1 MSQQASP
8 GNCAANGIVPRVNPD
23 FLEFEQ
29 PIAELEDKISEL
41 RLVGSDNELNINE
54 EIQTLRQKS
63 LRLTEKIYANLT
75 PWQICQVARHPL
87 RPYTLDYI
95 DHIMTDFDELHGD
108 RLYADDQAIIGGMA
122 KIDGRPVMIIGHQ
135 KGRGTRAKVKHN
147 FGMPRPEGY
156 RKARRLVELAERY
169 RLPVLCFIDTPGAYP
184 GMDSEERGINEAI
197 AENMAMMS
205 RVRTPLIATVTGEA
219 NSGGAIAIGVTDQ
232 LNMLQYSTYTVI
244 TPEGCATILW
254 KSAEFASAAA
264 ESMGVTADRLKQ
276 LGIVDHIIAEPLG
289 GAHRDVA
296 EVAAGIKAALLDQ
309 IEQLTAMDPDDL
321 VERRYRR
328 LMSYGIGS

>member
-1 MSQQASP
+1 M
-8 GNCAANGIVPRVNPD
+8 NPD

-108 RLYADDQAIIGGMA
+108 RLYADDQAIIGGLA
-122 KIDGRPVMIIGHQ
+122 KIDGRPVMVIGHQ

-254 KSAEFASAAA
+254 KSAEFAANAA
-264 ESMGVTADRLKQ
+264 EAMGVTADRLKQ
-276 LGIVDHIIAEPLG
+276 LGIVDHVIAEPLG

-296 EVAAGIKAALLDQ
+296 EVSTGIKAALLDQ
-309 IEQLTAMDPDDL
+309 IDQLTAMDLDDL

-328 LMSYGIGS
+328 LMSYGISSG

>member
-1 MSQQASP
+1 M
-8 GNCAANGIVPRVNPD
+8 NPD

-29 PIAELEDKISEL
+29 PIAELEGKIGEL

-54 EIQTLRQKS
+54 EIQTLREKS

-108 RLYADDQAIIGGMA
+108 RLYADDQAIIGGPA

-197 AENMAMMS
+197 AENMALMS
-205 RVRTPLIATVTGEA
+205 RARTPLIATVTGEA
-219 NSGGAIAIGVTDQ
+219 NSGGAIAIGITDQ

-254 KSAEFASAAA
+254 KSAEFAANAA
-264 ESMGVTADRLKQ
+264 EAMGVTADRLKQ
-276 LGIVDHIIAEPLG
+276 LGIVDRIVAEPLG

-296 EVAAGIKAALLDQ
+296 AAAAGIKAALLDQ
-309 IEQLTAMDPDDL
+309 IEQLTAMDLDDL

-328 LMSYGIGS
+328 LMSYGIGG

>member
-1 MSQQASP
+1 M
-8 GNCAANGIVPRVNPD
+8 NPD
-23 FLEFEQ
+23 YLEFEQ
-29 PIAELEDKISEL
+29 PIAELEGKISEL
-41 RLVGSDNELNINE
+41 RLVGSDNEVNINE

-63 LRLTEKIYANLT
+63 LRLTEKIYANLS

-95 DHIMTDFDELHGD
+95 DHIMTDFNELHGD
-108 RLYADDQAIIGGMA
+108 RLYADDQAIIGGLA
-122 KIDGRPVMIIGHQ
+122 KIDGRPVMVVGHQ

-254 KSAEFASAAA
+254 KSAELAAAAA
-264 ESMGVTADRLKQ
+264 EAMGVTAARLKQ
-276 LGIVDHIIAEPLG
+276 IGIVDHIIDEPLG

-296 EVAAGIKAALLDQ
+296 QVAANIKAALLDQ
-309 IEQLTAMDPDDL
+309 IDQLAAMDLDEL

-328 LMSYGIGS
+328 LMSYGLSG

>member
-1 MSQQASP
+1 M
-8 GNCAANGIVPRVNPD
+8 NPD

-63 LRLTEKIYANLT
+63 LRLTEKIYSNLT

-87 RPYTLDYI
+87 RPYTLDYV

-108 RLYADDQAIIGGMA
+108 RLYADDQAIVGGLA
-122 KIDGRPVMIIGHQ
+122 KIGGRPVMVIGHQ

-169 RLPVLCFIDTPGAYP
+169 RLPVVCFIDTPGAYP

-205 RVRTPLIATVTGEA
+205 R
-219 NSGGAIAIGVTDQ
+219 
-232 LNMLQYSTYTVI
+232 
-244 TPEGCATILW
+244 
-254 KSAEFASAAA
+254 
-264 ESMGVTADRLKQ
+264 
-276 LGIVDHIIAEPLG
+276 
-289 GAHRDVA
+289 
-296 EVAAGIKAALLDQ
+296 
-309 IEQLTAMDPDDL
+309 
-321 VERRYRR
+321 
-328 LMSYGIGS
+328 